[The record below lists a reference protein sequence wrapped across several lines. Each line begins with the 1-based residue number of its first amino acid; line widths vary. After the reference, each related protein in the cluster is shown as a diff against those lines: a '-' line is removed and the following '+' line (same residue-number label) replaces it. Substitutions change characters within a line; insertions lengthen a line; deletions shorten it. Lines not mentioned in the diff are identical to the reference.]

1 VGNGVI
7 YVGGFFDGIGGM
19 AAWNLGALD
28 LVTGAAT
35 PSWRPR
41 ALHPSLSPPVQAL
54 ASGGPW
60 VYVGGVFTSFED
72 REQSHFGAIHGATG
86 TVVDWAHAPNGEVTS
101 ITASGDQVVVGG
113 WFDRIA
119 GQKRPGVAVFE
130 VRTL

>member
-1 VGNGVI
+1 
-7 YVGGFFDGIGGM
+7 
-19 AAWNLGALD
+19 
-28 LVTGAAT
+28 
-35 PSWRPR
+35 
-41 ALHPSLSPPVQAL
+41 
-54 ASGGPW
+54 
-60 VYVGGVFTSFED
+60 VFTSFED